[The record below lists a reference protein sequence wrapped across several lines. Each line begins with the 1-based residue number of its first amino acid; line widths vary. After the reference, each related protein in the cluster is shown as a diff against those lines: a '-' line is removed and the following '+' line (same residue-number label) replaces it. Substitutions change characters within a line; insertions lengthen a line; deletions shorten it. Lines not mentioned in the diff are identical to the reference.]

1 MAEILPFRG
10 IRFHPGHV
18 PDFDAVVTPPYDV
31 IGPEMQERLYRRSP
45 YNIVRLDY
53 GKILP
58 GDDDVEN
65 RYTRAGRYFHQWLA
79 TGVLVQEKECSIYYT
94 EQDYA
99 GEFGEPMTRKGFL
112 AAVRLEDPES
122 GLYLPHERTL
132 AGPKADRLR
141 LMQTCRANLSPIFSL
156 YDDPQMRVLR
166 DVETLPL
173 SSPPLITVKMED
185 GSRTRMWRISDPDRI
200 RAVAAGLSANSF
212 FIADGHHRY
221 ETALKYRDLR
231 REEIPTYTGRESWN
245 YVLMYLT
252 NLSAPGLSVL
262 PTHRAV
268 FGLEGL
274 RLETFLERLRQYFDV
289 EEIQGSL
296 LELMARMRE
305 LRGRAHALG
314 FTARGD
320 DRRWLL
326 TLRDEEVMKR
336 LLEGKMAA
344 VLRTLDVTVLHSL
357 ILEHLL
363 GVDQKAQ
370 EEQRNLSYVKGHEE
384 LVRVV
389 QEEPGMQL
397 GFLLN
402 PTRLE
407 EVKAVAEAGER
418 MPQKSTFFFPK
429 LVTGLVIHPLFGEAE
444 TCRA

>member
-1 MAEILPFRG
+1 
-10 IRFHPGHV
+10 
-18 PDFDAVVTPPYDV
+18 
-31 IGPEMQERLYRRSP
+31 
-45 YNIVRLDY
+45 
-53 GKILP
+53 
-58 GDDDVEN
+58 
-65 RYTRAGRYFHQWLA
+65 
-79 TGVLVQEKECSIYYT
+79 
-94 EQDYA
+94 
-99 GEFGEPMTRKGFL
+99 
-112 AAVRLEDPES
+112 
-122 GLYLPHERTL
+122 
-132 AGPKADRLR
+132 
-141 LMQTCRANLSPIFSL
+141 
-156 YDDPQMRVLR
+156 
-166 DVETLPL
+166 
-173 SSPPLITVKMED
+173 
-185 GSRTRMWRISDPDRI
+185 
-200 RAVAAGLSANSF
+200 
-212 FIADGHHRY
+212 
-221 ETALKYRDLR
+221 
-231 REEIPTYTGRESWN
+231 
-245 YVLMYLT
+245 MYLS

-268 FGLEGL
+268 FGLEGF
-274 RLETFLERLRQYFDV
+274 RLETFLGRLRQYFHV
-289 EEIQGSL
+289 EEITGPL
-296 LELMARMRE
+296 RELMERMRD

-320 DRRWLL
+320 DRLWLL
-326 TLRDEEVMKR
+326 TLRDEAVMKG

-389 QEEPGMQL
+389 REEPGMQL

-444 TCRA
+444 TCRP